1 MDNVILA
8 ITVSDWLSVSQSE
21 SWISEDFGERLLV
34 EASYWRMRSSKYC
47 EMTTFNRVFFL
58 TNSMPPQ
65 LNGTTLG
72 RQGNIS
78 GSNPC
83 TVGLFYLQNILLLNL
98 NS

>member
-8 ITVSDWLSVSQSE
+8 ITVCDWLSVSQSE
-21 SWISEDFGERLLV
+21 SWISESAAERLLV
-34 EASYWRMRSSKYC
+34 EPSYWRMRSSKYC
-47 EMTTFNRVFFL
+47 EMTRFNLVFFL
-58 TNSMPPQ
+58 VNSMPPQ